1 MERTSALIVLA
12 AILAAICFSFAA
24 YGAPTTLADAAQHA
38 TVVGALLLPVSL
50 LLLVR
55 SLDLQARSM
64 AQMRQENFLALQVH
78 ALTMLIEDDR
88 ETLDSMERKYRED
101 GKKSDKFIPIVSRR
115 KRRMAELNRLIGQ
128 GLQMPAAVVEE
139 RA

>member
-1 MERTSALIVLA
+1 MERTSAIVVLI
-12 AILAAICFSFAA
+12 AILAAIFFSFAA

-64 AQMRQENFLALQVH
+64 QQMRQENFLALQVH

-88 ETLDSMERKYRED
+88 ETLESMARKPRED
-101 GKKSDKFIPIVSRR
+101 GKKSEQFMSIVNRR
-115 KRRMAELNRLIGQ
+115 KRRMTELNRLVGQ
-128 GLQMPAAVVEE
+128 RLELPGAVEE
-139 RA
+139 EPV

>member
-1 MERTSALIVLA
+1 MERTSVIIVLT

-101 GKKSDKFIPIVSRR
+101 GKKSDKFMPIVNRR
-115 KRRMAELNRLIGQ
+115 KRRMAELNRLVGQ
-128 GLQMPAAVVEE
+128 SLQMPGAVEDE
-139 RA
+139 PA